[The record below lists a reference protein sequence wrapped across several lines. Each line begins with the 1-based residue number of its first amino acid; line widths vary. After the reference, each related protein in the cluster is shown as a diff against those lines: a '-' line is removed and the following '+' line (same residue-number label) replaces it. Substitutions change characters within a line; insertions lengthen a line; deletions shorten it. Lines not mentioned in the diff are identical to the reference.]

1 MTEILHEL
9 SCAKNKIVIISCGKK
24 KLTRPAAAGELYI
37 GSYFI
42 MLLSYALT
50 IAPAKNVFVLSA
62 KHGLVRL
69 DDRLEPY
76 GLKMGEPGSVD
87 DDTIKKQA
95 AQLGIARQPP
105 ATKS

>member
-42 MLLSYALT
+42 TLLSYALT
-50 IAPAKNVFVLSA
+50 ITLAKNVFVLSRRSS
-62 KHGLVRL
+62 GTL
-69 DDRLEPY
+69 RLEN
-76 GLKMGEPGSVD
+76 GR
-87 DDTIKKQA
+87 
-95 AQLGIARQPP
+95 ARQRERRHN
-105 ATKS
+105 